1 MRDLLGNREIDD
13 FCSARSRWERRGDD
27 LVGIAT
33 AVSFTAAIA
42 WVTRIA
48 EAAEDLDHHPD
59 IDIRWCT
66 LTFRLSTHSSGG
78 LTDLDLLLAKR
89 IDAIVDAAEQDLP
102 ERHSPLDGPTLPGVG
117 SAQVTT
123 P

>member
-1 MRDLLGNREIDD
+1 MRDRLGDREIDD

-27 LVGIAT
+27 LVGVAT

-42 WVTRIA
+42 WVNQIA
-48 EAAEDLDHHPD
+48 EAAEDFNHHPD

-78 LTDLDLLLAKR
+78 LTNLDLLLADR
-89 IDAIVDAAEQDLP
+89 IDLIVDAAAQ
-102 ERHSPLDGPTLPGVG
+102 HSLSDT
-117 SAQVTT
+117 AR
-123 P
+123 